1 MAQTEAS
8 TVSLVQGTACY
19 VIKWVHMI
27 SFYLLYILVSLIE
40 DSLKLA
46 TFYFRLDMGPVGII
60 LAKISLELVYSRIL
74 GETQRKL
81 RLLSFML

>member
-1 MAQTEAS
+1 
-8 TVSLVQGTACY
+8 
-19 VIKWVHMI
+19 MI
-27 SFYLLYILVSLIE
+27 SFYLLFILVSLIE

-74 GETQRKL
+74 GETHRKVL
-81 RLLSFML
+81 CFAMKQLYLGSMAGHKIIVV